1 MMSRSKTAGD
11 PTGQR
16 ANRARTSKA
25 LEQRLDLARRQV
37 LGVFRRI
44 PRSRRSVTKVVN
56 AEVQAVYDYDQTPEQ
71 NEATNN
77 EIRAIIAMLLL
88 QTTGDTMPLNWWYRP
103 QVEEPTRQ
111 GTLEELNEFNRL
123 IIMAITAGVLAAGGI
138 TPQRIS
144 PEVVL
149 SSQRYLQELRAVY
162 IDNFQVVKSLSDTT
176 ASQVLQKINSGMRA
190 GLTPTEIAGQIT
202 ERFDVAKSSADRIA
216 RTEVNKAYTDAKM
229 RATKTAGEISGLN
242 PLVRHISALLPNRT
256 RAWHAARHY
265 LVYTVEQQ
273 EKWWSENN
281 NRINCLCNIRTVIID
296 KDGNYIEA

>member
-1 MMSRSKTAGD
+1 MATRSKTAGD

-16 ANRARTSKA
+16 SNRARTSKA

-44 PRSRRSVTKVVN
+44 PRSRRSVTKIVN

-71 NEATNN
+71 TEATNN

-88 QTTGDTMPLNWWYRP
+88 QTTGDMMPLNWWYRP

-123 IIMAITAGVLAAGGI
+123 ITIAITAGVLAAGGI

-162 IDNFQVVKSLSDTT
+162 IDNFQVIKSLSDTT
-176 ASQVLQKINSGMRA
+176 AAQVLQKINSGMRA

-202 ERFDVAKSSADRIA
+202 ERFDVAKSSANRIA
-216 RTEVNKAYTDAKM
+216 RTEVNKAYNEAKL
-229 RATKTAGEISGLN
+229 RATKTAGEISGLK

-273 EKWWSENN
+273 EAWWNEDA
-281 NRINCLCNIRTVIID
+281 NRINCLCSVRSVIID
-296 KDGNYIEA
+296 NEGNYIEA

>member
-1 MMSRSKTAGD
+1 MASRSKTAGD

-44 PRSRRSVTKVVN
+44 PRSRRQVTKVVN

-88 QTTGDTMPLNWWYRP
+88 QTTGDSMPQNWFFKP

-123 IIMAITAGVLAAGGI
+123 ITIAITAGVLAAGGI

-162 IDNFQVVKSLSDTT
+162 IDNFTTIKSLSDNT
-176 ASQVLQKINSGMRA
+176 AAQVLQKINSGMRA

-202 ERFDVAKSSADRIA
+202 ERFNVAKSSADRIA
-216 RTEVNKAYTDAKM
+216 RTEVNKAYNEARL
-229 RATKTAGEISGLN
+229 RATNTAGEISGLK

-256 RAWHAARHY
+256 RKHHAARHY
-265 LVYTVEQQ
+265 LVYTTSQQ
-273 EKWWSENN
+273 QAWWAEDANLV
-281 NRINCLCNIRTVIID
+281 NCLCSTRTVIID
-296 KDGNYIEA
+296 NDGNYIEA